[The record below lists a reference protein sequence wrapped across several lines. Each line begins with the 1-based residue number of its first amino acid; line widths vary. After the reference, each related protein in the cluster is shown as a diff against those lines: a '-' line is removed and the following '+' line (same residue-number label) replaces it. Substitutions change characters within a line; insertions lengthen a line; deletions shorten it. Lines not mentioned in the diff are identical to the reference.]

1 MLNILQLSEW
11 HPLQWHWWILCDWR
25 GQVHARFPWLFWTN
39 QILSFGHR
47 KGVSKC
53 LNFLKNNCSL
63 WEMKMY
69 RNVLYRPYCTT
80 VLRGICSCC
89 YSIMTVKYI
98 TGDQLPFPCQDIR
111 GPGKDSQ
118 RVWCY
123 QRSHCSPSSGCDTQP
138 GSLYDRWVLY
148 CVDSCL
154 VICVSGVPTP
164 NGSVSWRKTLALWIW
179 RWGSFMP
186 HYFGETRSDW
196 VRFFRFVSLSLHQF
210 MEKVWT
216 EYM

>member
-1 MLNILQLSEW
+1 MI
-11 HPLQWHWWILCDWR
+11 
-25 GQVHARFPWLFWTN
+25 GGGRFMPGFHGY
-39 QILSFGHR
+39 FGPIKYYR
-47 KGVSKC
+47 LGTEKVC
-53 LNFLKNNCSL
+53 PNALNFFFNNCSI
-63 WEMKMY
+63 WEMKMH

-80 VLRGICSCC
+80 VLRGIFSCC

-123 QRSHCSPSSGCDTQP
+123 QRSHCSLSSGCDTQP
-138 GSLYDRWVLY
+138 GSLYDRWALY

-164 NGSVSWRKTLALWIW
+164 NGV
-179 RWGSFMP
+179 WGSFMP
-186 HYFGETRSDW
+186 HYYGETRSDW